1 MQISRT
7 FGGIEMIRIY
17 ADSTNDLGAELIEK
31 YNIRIIPLYVNMG
44 GKTYTDWVNITPD
57 EIYDWS
63 DRNKTTPTT
72 AAFSIGDAE
81 EALNEAKAAGEDV
94 LFFGISSNLS
104 ASCNVFRLAAE
115 SIGYADH
122 VAVID
127 FKNLCTGIGLLMLKA
142 AKLIEEGE
150 SDLFA
155 LAKKVEEYVP
165 YVRTSSVIETLLYIH
180 RGGRCSAAKALVAS
194 ALRIKPKIVVEDGK
208 LGVGKKYRGKQN
220 DVIRKYYEDL
230 EEALKTADP
239 DAVFVSH
246 TGRLDQSIIDEIAGK
261 VRALGHFKN
270 VFVTRAGSVVTI
282 HCGPG
287 TLGVLFIAQ

>member
-1 MQISRT
+1 
-7 FGGIEMIRIY
+7 MIRIY
-17 ADSTNDLGAELIEK
+17 ADSTNDLGAEIIEK

-44 GKTYTDWVNITPD
+44 EKTYTDWVDISPD
-57 EIYDWS
+57 EIYEWS
-63 DRNKTTPTT
+63 DENKTTPTT
-72 AAFSIGDAE
+72 AVFSIGDAE

-115 SIGYADH
+115 SVGYADH

-127 FKNLCTGIGLLMLKA
+127 SKNLCTGIGLLMLKA
-142 AKLIEEGE
+142 IKFIEEGE
-150 SDLFA
+150 TDLQR
-155 LAKKVEEYVP
+155 LAKRVEEYVP

-180 RGGRCSAAKALVAS
+180 RGGRCSAAKALLAS

-208 LGVGKKYRGKQN
+208 LGVGKKYRGRQE
-220 DVIRKYYEDL
+220 DVIRKYYDDL
-230 EEALKTADP
+230 EEQLRIADT

-246 TGRLDQSIIDEIAGK
+246 TGRLSQSIIDEIAGK
-261 VRALGHFKN
+261 VRSLGHFKN
-270 VFVTRAGSVVTI
+270 VYVTRAGSVVTI

-287 TLGVLFIAQ
+287 TLGVFYMEDKDGAEN

>member
-1 MQISRT
+1 
-7 FGGIEMIRIY
+7 MIRIY
-17 ADSTNDLGAELIEK
+17 ADSTNDLGAEIIKK

-44 GKTYTDWVNITPD
+44 AKTYTDWVNITPD
-57 EIYDWS
+57 EIYEWS
-63 DRNKTTPTT
+63 DEHKTTPTT
-72 AAFSIGDAE
+72 AAFSIGDAV

-115 SIGYADH
+115 SIDYADH
-122 VAVID
+122 VEVID
-127 FKNLCTGIGLLMLKA
+127 SKNLCTGIGLLMLKA
-142 AKLIEEGE
+142 VKMLEDGAD
-150 SDLFA
+150 DL
-155 LAKKVEEYVP
+155 KKTADAVREFVP

-180 RGGRCSAAKALVAS
+180 RGGRCSAATALLAS

-208 LGVGKKYRGKQN
+208 LGVGKRYRGKQE
-220 DVIRKYYEDL
+220 DVIRKYYADL
-230 EEALKTADP
+230 EPQLKNADT

-246 TGRLDQSIIDEIAGK
+246 TGRLPQSIIDEIAEK
-261 VRALGHFKN
+261 VRSLGRFKK

-287 TLGVLFIAQ
+287 TLGVFYMDDKDKK